1 MLNDIEID
9 LPLVAK
15 GRGSVYRL
23 LSRFYLKEMDL
34 EFLKRLKSQGV
45 IDSLNELGVDFGKV
59 LNSKPEDKL
68 IDELAEEYAALFIVP
83 GGIPPY
89 ESVRLKGMLCQE
101 PEWKTREFYKRCGL
115 VVKEDCKTFSDHLGM
130 ELEFM
135 GYLADKE
142 ASAWENKHVP
152 EGLNRG
158 DEKTALEW
166 ANLQKEFFGE
176 HLDKWVFDFLNDMDK
191 CAFHQFY
198 KGVARLTR
206 SFLEIEKEEFFK
218 EKALV

>member
-1 MLNDIEID
+1 MTKDIEID
-9 LPLVAK
+9 LPLIAK
-15 GRGSVYRL
+15 SRSSVYRL
-23 LSRFYLKEMDL
+23 LSRFYLKEVDL
-34 EFLKRLKSQGV
+34 EFLKRLKSKEI
-45 IDSLNELGVDFGKV
+45 IDSLSELGVDFGKI
-59 LNSKPEDKL
+59 LNSKPEEKL
-68 IDELAEEYAALFIVP
+68 LDELAEEYAALFIVP

-115 VVKEDCKTFSDHLGM
+115 VVKEDLKIFSDHLGM

-142 ASAWENKHVP
+142 ASAWENK
-152 EGLNRG
+152 
-158 DEKTALEW
+158 DEKTAAEW
-166 ANLQKEFFGE
+166 ASLQKEFFTE
-176 HLDKWVFDFLNDMDK
+176 HLDKWVFDFLNDVDR
-191 CAFHQFY
+191 CAFHPFY
-198 KGVARLTR
+198 KEAARLTR